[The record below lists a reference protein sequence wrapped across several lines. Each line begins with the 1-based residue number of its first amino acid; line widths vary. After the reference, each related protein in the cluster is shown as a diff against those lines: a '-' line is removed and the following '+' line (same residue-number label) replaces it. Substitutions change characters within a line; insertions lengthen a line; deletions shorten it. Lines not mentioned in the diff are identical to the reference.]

1 MWACNFSPEL
11 ILAAQLPTGS
21 SAIQMMENYL
31 LSLEKFNAIWLSS
44 TSNSWLIDIT
54 LTLLCGVGLFF
65 LLLPCLPSNPSSSP
79 LKERRPLQKPHV
91 ETRGRSRRQRRSGA
105 LRACRESLQE
115 LKETRDLVLLLKTHL
130 EQVPDQG
137 DFHQLSRQEPSG
149 ELRETEPAEAPLPPE
164 ELVDNAAPTVP
175 PLAPTAPLT
184 EPPLPLATTLSPHPT
199 TPSVPLS
206 LSSPSASQPP
216 LVLDHH
222 SHQPVAPS
230 LPVTQ
235 ASAWLACP
243 QPPTSFSAPPLLD
256 STLPLS
262 PCNSIS
268 SPLGRSLDNNSW
280 LSASMPAIPGL
291 AHSSRPSPALPWW
304 WAAARALLSPT
315 SAHSTF
321 QQEQLSHHSQRAF
334 FWGGPINRQVEVGGP
349 SFLNPESQKLLELQT
364 AKRVELRMWKENKK
378 KGPDYHLNS
387 LGNVLKPLGAEQ
399 DNTVAQPLWSSKDKP
414 EQLPSPEMPPHPET
428 LRANL
433 EQKFS
438 QFFWG
443 LPFLHSESLVAS
455 VRVPGSV
462 LFNGISRVLP
472 IQMQAGEVTL
482 RSQPQPLPNYIVQ
495 PPLLIPTVPQSQVP
509 LTAQVHLQP
518 QPLGHLQSP
527 FPVLLRST
535 PQIVSCR
542 ELRPTSWNVPQ
553 SLVPSAIQNLEYH
566 LLKKQLGSWRAL
578 PLVVKRS
585 QKAFSSL
592 TSSFPQGTQA
602 SQAYQTI
609 FILPGNFPLN
619 PDIRKRLEQHLQK
632 RLIQQQSGLPC
643 RIHHVTLGQMQPQ
656 RKSPGICHEPSQPSV
671 CERQS
676 SKNIKKVRSSN
687 LGNFRLFGSANF
699 QLGKGPKADLG
710 QSLGRVSKYNAYQQP
725 ESCERDSA
733 QRSKLELKKHSESD
747 SGNDSAKD
755 PDEKQIKNYLKAHVD
770 RKLGQISEGRIPMQ
784 VRRSWLSTS
793 HALLKSDTQVETSNL
808 VSSKGQTYCI
818 NTSQEV
824 FFLSKN
830 TRKVLEA
837 HIRKFWVQHR
847 WGLLLKVFE
856 AIKLFKLRKAQAR
869 RLQQSPFPTS
879 PIHKSGAR
887 IAEVGKLPGRK
898 SQMYHQENVIT
909 TKSEPALDSPLPAPS
924 TPCEEIQE
932 ILALVLPDEDR
943 GLPEAPLTGQEVS
956 EPPQSLIPNTMGST
970 EQSGTLLG
978 SRKSSLESISHQA
991 MADSGSYKE
1000 SKSPIPGTSSP
1011 GESIL
1016 EMKVESHSS
1025 SSEEKREAIKADQ
1038 YPAHWPKCIDILRT
1052 SQPASCHILSED
1064 LSGLGT
1070 PGTSQCS
1077 TPCGTSDTQ
1086 VKGQPYPIAKVISEL
1101 ETEVKVKPENEPQE
1115 GLTDLL
1121 HASGSPASRVHTC
1134 CPGGTTSGKKPSSH
1148 MVNGSLAAR
1157 ERSLGQQ
1164 ESKTLTLQAPLKNQN
1179 KIFAPSTRIE
1189 DRRRPRPE
1197 EHEERCVGL
1206 GNLPA
1211 RRTSQL
1217 GQARGLGNIPG
1228 KTLQSPPKKEESRDD
1243 IPFMKK
1249 MSGFLHWVFPNKS
1262 KGQEGPLCKRKP
1274 MPASAQGHGPVKTT
1288 SACTAKEAA
1297 KVQALVTAVGHM
1309 LEKKIT
1315 LQTPERGQQK
1325 RKAPVPVQRGGS
1337 FCHKSPPSTEQRKVM
1352 SNTICNRYDTPE
1364 RCSVREKWVRDK
1376 DGSIWKFVGIKM
1388 SNYALPPGVAVSPV
1402 GSHQEWSWMLGESA
1416 RPPHCPRHCLI
1427 RDSSCN
1433 ELENASPPL
1442 PSRKC
1447 SVQGK
1452 IPYMQ
1457 RKSFPSY

>member
-1 MWACNFSPEL
+1 

-44 TSNSWLIDIT
+44 SSNSWLIDIT
-54 LTLLCGVGLFF
+54 LALLCGVGLFF

-79 LKERRPLQKPHV
+79 LKERRPLKKPHV
-91 ETRGRSRRQRRSGA
+91 ETRGRSRRQRRCGA
-105 LRACRESLQE
+105 LKACRESLQA
-115 LKETRDLVLLLKTHL
+115 LKETRDLPGPASDHL
-130 EQVPDQG
+130 EQVPDRG
-137 DFHQLSRQEPSG
+137 DFHQLSCQEPSG
-149 ELRETEPAEAPLPPE
+149 ELRETDPAEARLPPE
-164 ELVDNAAPTVP
+164 ELVDNSAPTIP
-175 PLAPTAPLT
+175 PLGSTAPLT
-184 EPPLPLATTLSPHPT
+184 KPPLPLATTLSPHPT

-206 LSSPSASQPP
+206 HSSPRASQPP

-222 SHQPVAPS
+222 SNQPVAPF
-230 LPVTQ
+230 LPVTH
-235 ASAWLACP
+235 ASASLACP
-243 QPPTSFSAPPLLD
+243 LPPPSFSAPPLLD
-256 STLPLS
+256 SSLPLS
-262 PCNSIS
+262 LCDSIS

-291 AHSSRPSPALPWW
+291 AHSSHTSPALPWW

-321 QQEQLSHHSQRAF
+321 QQERLSHHSRRASL
-334 FWGGPINRQVEVGGP
+334 WGGPNRQVEVGGP
-349 SFLNPESQKLLELQT
+349 SFLNPDIQKLLELQT
-364 AKRVELRMWKENKK
+364 AKRMEFQMWKEKEK
-378 KGPDYHLNS
+378 KGPDYHRNS
-387 LGNVLKPLGAEQ
+387 LGNVLKSLGAEQ
-399 DNTVAQPLWSSKDKP
+399 DNTVVQPLWSSKGKP

-433 EQKFS
+433 EQKYS

-455 VRVPGSV
+455 VQVPGSV
-462 LFNGISRVLP
+462 LFNGIIRVLP
-472 IQMQAGEVTL
+472 IQMQAEEVTL
-482 RSQPQPLPNYIVQ
+482 HSHPQPLPNYIVQ
-495 PPLLIPTVPQSQVP
+495 PALLIPTVPRSQVP
-509 LTAQVHLQP
+509 LRSQVHLQS
-518 QPLGHLQSP
+518 QPLVHLQSP

-535 PQIVSCR
+535 PQTVSCR
-542 ELRPTSWNVPQ
+542 ELQPTSWNVPQ
-553 SLVPSAIQNLEYH
+553 SLVPSAIQNLECH
-566 LLKKQLGSWRAL
+566 LGKKQLESWRTL

-585 QKAFSSL
+585 QKAFNSL

-602 SQAYQTI
+602 SQAYKTI

-619 PDIRKRLEQHLQK
+619 PDIQKQLEQHLQK
-632 RLIQQQSGLPC
+632 RLIQQQSGLPR

-676 SKNIKKVRSSN
+676 SKNIKKVRFSN
-687 LGNFRLFGSANF
+687 LGNFHLFGSANF

-747 SGNDSAKD
+747 SGNDSARD
-755 PDEKQIKNYLKAHVD
+755 PDEKQTKNYLKAHVD
-770 RKLGQISEGRIPMQ
+770 RKLGQISEGRISMQ
-784 VRRSWLSTS
+784 VCRSWLSTS

-808 VSSKGQTYCI
+808 VSSKGQKYCI

-824 FFLSKN
+824 SFLS
-830 TRKVLEA
+830 VLEA

-856 AIKLFKLRKAQAR
+856 AIKLFKLRKAQAQ
-869 RLQQSPFPTS
+869 RLQHSPFPTS

-898 SQMYHQENVIT
+898 SQRYQQEKVTT
-909 TKSEPALDSPLPAPS
+909 TKSAPTLNSPLPSPLI
-924 TPCEEIQE
+924 PCEEIQE

-943 GLPEAPLTGQEVS
+943 GLPEAPLTGQEVR

-970 EQSGTLLG
+970 EQSGTLPG
-978 SRKSSLESISHQA
+978 SQKSSL
-991 MADSGSYKE
+991 D
-1000 SKSPIPGTSSP
+1000 
-1011 GESIL
+1011 
-1016 EMKVESHSS
+1016 
-1025 SSEEKREAIKADQ
+1025 SEERREAIKADQ

-1064 LSGLGT
+1064 LSGLGI

-1086 VKGQPYPIAKVISEL
+1086 VPGQLYPIAEVVSEL
-1101 ETEVKVKPENEPQE
+1101 ETKVKVKPENEPQE
-1115 GLTDLL
+1115 GLTDVL
-1121 HASGSPASRVHTC
+1121 HALDSPASRVHTC

-1148 MVNGSLAAR
+1148 VVNGSLAAR
-1157 ERSLGQQ
+1157 ERSLGWQ
-1164 ESKTLTLQAPLKNQN
+1164 ESKILTLQAPLKSQN
-1179 KIFAPSTRIE
+1179 KIFPPTTRIE

-1228 KTLQSPPKKEESRDD
+1228 KTLQSPPKKEESGAD
-1243 IPFMKK
+1243 IPFKKK
-1249 MSGFLHWVFPNKS
+1249 MSDFLQWVFSNKS
-1262 KGQEGPLCKRKP
+1262 KGQEGPLPKCKP
-1274 MPASAQGHGPVKTT
+1274 MPASAQGHGPVKTI

-1297 KVQALVTAVGHM
+1297 KVQALAMAVGHM
-1309 LEKKIT
+1309 LEEKIT

-1325 RKAPVPVQRGGS
+1325 RKAPVPVQQGRS
-1337 FCHKSPPSTEQRKVM
+1337 FCHKAPSPEQRRVV
-1352 SNTICNRYDTPE
+1352 SNTVCNRYDTPE

-1388 SNYALPPGVAVSPV
+1388 NNYALPPGAAVSPV

-1416 RPPHCPRHCLI
+1416 RPPHCPWHCLF
-1427 RDSSCN
+1427 RDNS
-1433 ELENASPPL
+1433 
-1442 PSRKC
+1442 
-1447 SVQGK
+1447 
-1452 IPYMQ
+1452 
-1457 RKSFPSY
+1457 

>member
-1 MWACNFSPEL
+1 

-31 LSLEKFNAIWLSS
+31 LSLEKFSAIWLSS
-44 TSNSWLIDIT
+44 TSNSWLIDIV
-54 LTLLCGVGLFF
+54 LALLCGVGLFF

-79 LKERRPLQKPHV
+79 LKERRPLKKPHV
-91 ETRGRSRRQRRSGA
+91 ETRGRSRRWRRSGA
-105 LRACRESLQE
+105 LRACRESRQA
-115 LKETRDLVLLLKTHL
+115 LKETRDLVLLLKTAIGWAAADKGGKPMGTERGRMPL
-130 EQVPDQG
+130 GVGWQDMV
-137 DFHQLSRQEPSG
+137 SRVWG
-149 ELRETEPAEAPLPPE
+149 AEGPIPWG
-164 ELVDNAAPTVP
+164 
-175 PLAPTAPLT
+175 
-184 EPPLPLATTLSPHPT
+184 LPLCPALLALLLLAAAGASCPAATWSN
-199 TPSVPLS
+199 
-206 LSSPSASQPP
+206 
-216 LVLDHH
+216 HH

-243 QPPTSFSAPPLLD
+243 KPPTSFSAPPLLD

-262 PCNSIS
+262 LCDSIS
-268 SPLGRSLDNNSW
+268 SPLGRSLDNSW
-280 LSASMPAIPGL
+280 LSASMPGIPGL
-291 AHSSRPSPALPWW
+291 AHSSHTSPALPWW

-321 QQEQLSHHSQRAF
+321 QQEQLSHHSRRAS

-364 AKRVELRMWKENKK
+364 IKRVELRMWKENKK

-455 VRVPGSV
+455 VRVSGSV
-462 LFNGISRVLP
+462 LFNGISRVLA
-472 IQMQAGEVTL
+472 IQTQAEEVTFRL
-482 RSQPQPLPNYIVQ
+482 QPQPLPNYIVQ
-495 PPLLIPTVPQSQVP
+495 PRLLIPTVPRSQVP

-518 QPLGHLQSP
+518 QPLVHLQSP

-535 PQIVSCR
+535 PQIVSCG
-542 ELRPTSWNVPQ
+542 ELQPTSWNVPQ

-566 LLKKQLGSWRAL
+566 LVKKQLERWRAL

-602 SQAYQTI
+602 SQASQTI
-609 FILPGNFPLN
+609 LILPGDFPLS

-632 RLIQQQSGLPC
+632 RLIQQQSSLPR

-671 CERQS
+671 CEQQS

-747 SGNDSAKD
+747 SGNDSARD
-755 PDEKQIKNYLKAHVD
+755 PDGKQMKNYLKAHVD
-770 RKLGQISEGRIPMQ
+770 RKSGQISEGRIPMQ
-784 VRRSWLSTS
+784 VRHSWLSTS

-824 FFLSKN
+824 SFLSKN

-837 HIRKFWVQHR
+837 HIKKFWVQHR

-856 AIKLFKLRKAQAR
+856 AIKLFKLRKTQAR
-869 RLQQSPFPTS
+869 HLQQSPFPTS

-898 SQMYHQENVIT
+898 PQMYQQEKVIM

-978 SRKSSLESISHQA
+978 SRKSSL
-991 MADSGSYKE
+991 D
-1000 SKSPIPGTSSP
+1000 
-1011 GESIL
+1011 
-1016 EMKVESHSS
+1016 
-1025 SSEEKREAIKADQ
+1025 SEERREAIKADQ
-1038 YPAHWPKCIDILRT
+1038 YPAHQPKCIDILRT
-1052 SQPASCHILSED
+1052 SQPASCHILSEA

-1086 VKGQPYPIAKVISEL
+1086 VPGQPYPVAEVVSEL

-1121 HASGSPASRVHTC
+1121 HASDSLASRVHTC

-1148 MVNGSLAAR
+1148 VVNGSLAAR

-1164 ESKTLTLQAPLKNQN
+1164 ESKTLTLQAPLKSQD
-1179 KIFAPSTRIE
+1179 KVIAPSTRIE

-1228 KTLQSPPKKEESRDD
+1228 KTLQSPPKKEESGAD
-1243 IPFMKK
+1243 IPFKKK
-1249 MSGFLHWVFPNKS
+1249 MSDFFQWVFSNKS
-1262 KGQEGPLCKRKP
+1262 KGQEGPPPKHKP

-1288 SACTAKEAA
+1288 SACMAKEAA
-1297 KVQALVTAVGHM
+1297 EVQALVTAVSHV
-1309 LEKKIT
+1309 LEEKIT

-1337 FCHKSPPSTEQRKVM
+1337 FCHKAPPSTEQRRVV
-1352 SNTICNRYDTPE
+1352 SNTVCNHYDTPE

-1388 SNYALPPGVAVSPV
+1388 SNYALPPGAAVSPV
-1402 GSHQEWSWMLGESA
+1402 GSHQEWSWMLRESA
-1416 RPPHCPRHCLI
+1416 RPPHCPRHCLF
-1427 RDSSCN
+1427 RDNS
-1433 ELENASPPL
+1433 
-1442 PSRKC
+1442 
-1447 SVQGK
+1447 
-1452 IPYMQ
+1452 
-1457 RKSFPSY
+1457 